1 MRPWEELPDAEKVEA
16 AAVRLAVHRAMAPYH
31 ERYTR
36 ALSAIWAAT
45 WFEGPESAKH
55 HDRSDDARYRAASA
69 ARYRLDLAY
78 NEVVKATAHVRA
90 QAALEAATA
99 LVRAS
104 KVSP

>member
-1 MRPWEELPDAEKVEA
+1 MRPWKDLPDAEKAEA
-16 AAVRLAVHRAMAPYH
+16 EAVRLAVHRAMAPYH
-31 ERYTR
+31 ERYIR
-36 ALSAIWAAT
+36 VLLAIWAAT
-45 WFEGPESAKH
+45 WWDGPESAKH
-55 HDRSDDARYRAASA
+55 HDRSDDARHRAAVA